1 MRFLRKAL
9 LVFLALLLILAVWIW
24 WNRPRKVN
32 MATYV
37 PADAL
42 IYLETNDLPD
52 IAGGIVSTDAWKALA
67 PAAGIRSNMGNL
79 GWLSRIASWTGI
91 GPADAVVLSRAQ
103 VAVAVLGLDAAD
115 AGDTLKIKP
124 RYAVV
129 VETHTGESRTR
140 TAVENRVGDFARR
153 AYGEPRV
160 EEKEAEGTKFV
171 TWIAPDDNE
180 RRIITAVMGSVAV
193 IGNDESAVQACL
205 AVRRNERPSLDSNP
219 QVEEMRR
226 RVAANDALAF
236 GYVSPDGAARLLEM
250 AATAYAGQV
259 SSDPRAQSAAAS
271 MLPPLAKKILGGAGW
286 SARISDGVV
295 EDRYFLAL
303 QNGVATRLQ
312 SVLASQPDTTIDAGA
327 LLPAESYSLS
337 RYNYRDPAEAWR
349 GLNTAV
355 ASQVDTLGAIL
366 ITRLLDASLKPYG
379 IEEPD
384 SFLRAIGSEIVTAR
398 LDDSGSS
405 TVTIVEVRDE
415 KTLRDFVAKRLGAR
429 PRREVIGDVELLVSN
444 NERRD
449 AASFIGHHLML
460 GTAEN
465 VRRCLEARRLG
476 QTLSADEDFQRTAR
490 LVAANGSA
498 NVATFTEDYAP
509 ARSFIRA
516 MTTQKGVRE
525 RPVKE
530 AELES
535 ALRRLRYAVS
545 ETRLVEG
552 GFEKRTRSS
561 FGQFGAL
568 ASQFVTEGDDDS
580 EATAQ

>member
-1 MRFLRKAL
+1 MKFLRKAL
-9 LVFLALLLILAVWIW
+9 IVFLALLLILAIWIW

-32 MATYV
+32 MAAYV
-37 PADAL
+37 PADSL

-52 IAGGIVSTDAWKALA
+52 IASGIVSTDAWKALA
-67 PAAGIRSNMGNL
+67 PAAGIRSNLGNL
-79 GWLSRIASWTGI
+79 TWLSRLASWTGI

-103 VAVAVLGLDAAD
+103 VAVTVLGLDAAD

-129 VETHTGESRTR
+129 VETHTGESRTQ
-140 TAVENRVGDFARR
+140 TAIENRVGDFARR
-153 AYGEPRV
+153 AYGEPSV
-160 EEKEAEGTKFV
+160 KQKEEGGAKFT
-171 TWIAPDDNE
+171 TWIAPDGE
-180 RRIITAVMGSVAV
+180 RRIVAAVMGSVAV
-193 IGNDESAVQACL
+193 IGNDEQAVQACL

-219 QVEEMRR
+219 QLEVMRR
-226 RVAANDALAF
+226 RVAGNDALAF

-286 SARISDGVV
+286 STRISGGVI

-303 QNGVATRLQ
+303 QNDLAARLQ
-312 SVLASQPDTTIDAGA
+312 SVLASQQGTTLSAGE
-327 LLPAESYSLS
+327 LLPAEIYSLS
-337 RYNYRDPAEAWR
+337 RYNYRDPAQAWR
-349 GLNTAV
+349 GLNTAI
-355 ASQVDTLGAIL
+355 ASQVDTLGSIL

-384 SFLRAIGSEIVTAR
+384 DFLRAIGSEIVTAR

-405 TVTIVEVRDE
+405 TVTIVEVHDE
-415 KTLRDFVAKRLGAR
+415 KTLRDFVAKRLGAK
-429 PRREVIGDVELLVSN
+429 PRVEVIGDVEMQVSN
-444 NERRD
+444 NEKQD
-449 AASFIGHHLML
+449 AASFIGGHLML
-460 GTAEN
+460 GTAQN

-476 QTLSADEDFQRTAR
+476 QTLAADDDFQRTTR
-490 LVAANGSA
+490 LLSATDSA
-498 NVATFTEDYAP
+498 NVATLTEDYTP

-525 RPVKE
+525 RPVNE
-530 AELES
+530 TELEG

-545 ETRLVEG
+545 ETQIVDG
-552 GFEKRTRSS
+552 GFEKRTRSA
-561 FGQFGAL
+561 FGQLGAL
-568 ASQFVTEGDDDS
+568 ASQFATDDDS
-580 EATAQ
+580 TAALR